1 MVVQAQEPGAPDVRS
16 MRRRMEQRV
25 EIELGATRC
34 RYQIP
39 FHFVSLTHTNGT
51 TPNQATDLT

>member
-1 MVVQAQEPGAPDVRS
+1 MCGACEGGNRL
-16 MRRRMEQRV
+16 MEQRV

-39 FHFVSLTHTNGT
+39 FHFVSLTHNQMALP
-51 TPNQATDLT
+51 PNQATDLT